1 MLLIKLLL
9 GQSPKMV
16 NFSILYCNALRQWI
30 MREKDKD
37 TLLAIE
43 YGATLPDDLNEEMNK
58 ILAAANEQVQAIVS
72 KLATTV
78 DMTE

>member
-1 MLLIKLLL
+1 MNYKSFVTT
-9 GQSPKMV
+9 QTT
-16 NFSILYCNALRQWI
+16 YCNALRQWI

-37 TLLAIE
+37 KLIAIE

-58 ILAAANEQVQAIVS
+58 ILDAANEQVQAIVS
-72 KLATTV
+72 KLAATV